1 MISSG
6 LFILPAIAFTKA
18 GPAVILSYVFASL
31 LIIPSIFSKAELA
44 TAMPRAGGTY
54 FYVERSLG
62 PIWGL
67 FGGFASWFSLA
78 LKSAFAVV
86 GMAVL
91 IELIIETQMVGWH
104 LKAIAVLCC
113 VSFMM
118 LNIVSVKQTSRFQ
131 VLLVAM
137 MFVILALFVFFGAGA
152 VDTVRYEGF
161 LDKGWLAVFATAG
174 LVFISYGGLTK
185 VASIAEEVKHP
196 GKNLP
201 LGMFLAW
208 FVVALFYI
216 AVITITVGV
225 VDGQQLRLTM
235 LPISV
240 AAGKFMGTTG
250 FALLGFAAI
259 AAFITTANGGLLAA
273 SRSPMAM
280 SRDQLLPPLL
290 ARVND
295 RFKTPHIS
303 ILLTGVFMITAIVFL
318 DIESL
323 VKTASTL
330 MLILFILVNASV
342 IIMRESRIQSYRPK
356 FKSPLYPYIHIF
368 AIIAYSALI
377 VDMGKVPLL
386 ISAGFVALSAAWFGL
401 YVSRRVSRASAAM
414 HIVERVTDRR
424 LKTVTLENEL
434 RDILLERDDIIEDRF
449 DRLIR
454 DCVILDIQG
463 KSTAEK
469 IFRQA
474 ARILEK
480 KLDISEYVLFE
491 KFLHREAE
499 GGTVVQPGF
508 AVPHIVVEGQNK
520 FDILLIRARDGISFP
535 HAEEAVKI
543 MFVLAGSQDERN
555 YHLRALMAIAQI
567 AQEKD
572 FEKRWLT
579 ARDTEAIRNLI
590 LLSARKRDAKV

>member
-1 MISSG
+1 
-6 LFILPAIAFTKA
+6 
-18 GPAVILSYVFASL
+18 
-31 LIIPSIFSKAELA
+31 
-44 TAMPRAGGTY
+44 
-54 FYVERSLG
+54 
-62 PIWGL
+62 
-67 FGGFASWFSLA
+67 
-78 LKSAFAVV
+78 
-86 GMAVL
+86 
-91 IELIIETQMVGWH
+91 
-104 LKAIAVLCC
+104 
-113 VSFMM
+113 
-118 LNIVSVKQTSRFQ
+118 
-131 VLLVAM
+131 
-137 MFVILALFVFFGAGA
+137 
-152 VDTVRYEGF
+152 
-161 LDKGWLAVFATAG
+161 
-174 LVFISYGGLTK
+174 
-185 VASIAEEVKHP
+185 
-196 GKNLP
+196 
-201 LGMFLAW
+201 
-208 FVVALFYI
+208 LFYI

>member
-18 GPAVILSYVFASL
+18 GPAVILSYLFASI

-62 PIWGL
+62 SIWGL
-67 FGGFASWFSLA
+67 FGGFANWFSLA

-91 IELIIETQMVGWH
+91 IEAMVEMQMVQWH
-104 LKAIAVLCC
+104 LKAIAIFCC
-113 VSFMM
+113 FGFMI
-118 LNIVSVKQTSRFQ
+118 LNIVSVRQTSRFQ
-131 VLLVAM
+131 VLLVGILL
-137 MFVILALFVFFGAGA
+137 VILALFVFFGAGA
-152 VDTVRYEGF
+152 VTAVRYKGF
-161 LDKGWLAVFATAG
+161 LEKGWLAVFATAG
-174 LVFISYGGLTK
+174 LVFISFGGLTK
-185 VASIAEEVKHP
+185 AASIAEEVKQP
-196 GKNLP
+196 GRNLP
-201 LGMFLAW
+201 LGMLLAW
-208 FVVALFYI
+208 FVVTLFYI
-216 AVITITVGV
+216 SVIIITVGV
-225 VDGQQLRLTM
+225 VDGRELSQSM
-235 LPISV
+235 LPISL
-240 AAGKFMGTTG
+240 AAGKFMGQPG
-250 FALLGFAAI
+250 FALLGLAAI
-259 AAFITTANGGLLAA
+259 AAFVTTANGGLLAA

-290 ARVND
+290 SRVND
-295 RFKTPHIS
+295 RFRTPHIS
-303 ILLTGVFMITAIVFL
+303 ILLTGAFMITAIVFL

-330 MLILFILVNASV
+330 ILILFILVNASV

-356 FKSPLYPYIHIF
+356 FKSPLYPYINIF

-377 VDMGKVPLL
+377 IDMGKVPLL
-386 ISAGFVALSAAWFGL
+386 ISAGFVALSIAWFWL
-401 YVSRRVSRASAAM
+401 YVSKRVSRASAAM
-414 HIVERVTDRR
+414 HIVERVTDRQ
-424 LKTVTLENEL
+424 LKTVTLEKEL
-434 RDILLERDDIIEDRF
+434 RDILLERDNIIEDRF
-449 DRLIR
+449 DHLIR

-463 KSTAEK
+463 KSDAENV
-469 IFRQA
+469 FRQA
-474 ARILEK
+474 SRILEK
-480 KLDISEYVLFE
+480 RLDISEYVLIE

-499 GGTVVQPGF
+499 GGTVIQPGF
-508 AVPHIVVEGQNK
+508 AIPHIVVEGENK
-520 FDILLIRARDGISFP
+520 FDILLVRALDGIDFP
-535 HAEEAVKI
+535 HAPDPVRI
-543 MFVLAGSQDERN
+543 MFILAGSQDERN

-590 LLSARKRDAKV
+590 LLSTRNRDTKV